1 MNDPSTQPVLSRATV
16 LVVED
21 EGLVRLMVVDSLR
34 EQGYS
39 VLEARS
45 GDQAVSLLR
54 GGALVDL
61 VFTDVRMP
69 GPIDGITLA
78 QIINSEFPAIKV
90 IIASGHIS
98 SLPAGLADGLFNKP
112 YDLTSVALK
121 IEKLLKP
128 QAGVMGSERT
138 GNRHSADGRP
148 FELVAE

>member
-1 MNDPSTQPVLSRATV
+1 LNDLSTQPVLSRATV

-21 EGLVRLMVVDSLR
+21 EGTVRLMVVDSLR

-39 VLEARS
+39 VLEVRT
-45 GDQAVSLLR
+45 GDQAANLLR
-54 GGALVDL
+54 GGALMDL

-69 GPIDGITLA
+69 GPIDGIMLA

-112 YDLTSVALK
+112 YDLTSVALE
-121 IEKLLKP
+121 IEKLLEA
-128 QAGVMGSERT
+128 QAGIMGSERT
-138 GNRHSADGRP
+138 GNGHSADWRP
-148 FELVAE
+148 FELAAE